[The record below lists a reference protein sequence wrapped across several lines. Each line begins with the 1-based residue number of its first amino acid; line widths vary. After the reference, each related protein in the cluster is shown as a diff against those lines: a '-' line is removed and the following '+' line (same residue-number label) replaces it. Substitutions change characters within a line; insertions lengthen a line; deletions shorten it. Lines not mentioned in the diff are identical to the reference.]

1 MSGTAAEAFLRE
13 HGAALAHNLAADCWR
28 AAQEICTALGA
39 QGQLPAGVTP
49 EGVLRVV
56 LSMRATL
63 ELMAVDHR
71 FGTPAHDAL
80 LEAMSAHYERALLA
94 SGRFTSWIA
103 AAHETMRRSE
113 NPREWLRIH
122 AMNALDTRDP
132 EAETFHL
139 ALGYGLRVGPSI
151 AEVVATNIGPADG
164 DAPSPDV
171 P

>member
-1 MSGTAAEAFLRE
+1 MTPPTSAEAFLRE

-28 AAQEICTALGA
+28 AAQEICAALGA
-39 QGQLPAGVTP
+39 QGQLPAGVAP
-49 EGVLRVV
+49 EGVLQVV

-71 FGTPAHDAL
+71 YGTPAHDAL
-80 LEAMSAHYERALLA
+80 LDAMSAHYERTLLA
-94 SGRFTSWIA
+94 RGRFTTWIG

-122 AMNALDTRDP
+122 AMNALGTRDP

-139 ALGYGLRVGPSI
+139 ALGYGLRVGPAI
-151 AEVVATNIGPADG
+151 AEVVASNLAGEGSEAGGT
-164 DAPSPDV
+164 
-171 P
+171 